1 MLLITSRIKDA
12 WRKGLVVVGLFLDVQ
27 GAFPNM
33 VKDLLLHHM
42 KMCRIPTAF
51 VEVVELM
58 LTDRYTK
65 LKFDD
70 FISDHMPINNGITQ
84 GHPMSMLLYGFYN
97 ALLIEVA
104 SSQDELSPGFVD
116 DSMFLAV
123 GATLQDCHKKLKEMM
138 ERPGGGFEW
147 SILHSSPFEICKVA
161 LLNWPRSY
169 RDTIPGDL
177 VLDRPNSDGTTT
189 SSTVKTVRSYKYL
202 GIIFDAG
209 LRWTLHHAKVIANAT
224 FWALKVWRLAKVASG
239 MKAKGLRQLYLTVS
253 VPGITYGQKSGIPL
267 SVSLQVEQEK

>member
-1 MLLITSRIKDA
+1 
-12 WRKGLVVVGLFLDVQ
+12 
-27 GAFPNM
+27 M

-42 KMCRIPTAF
+42 KMCRIPTSF

-58 LTDRYTK
+58 LTDQYTK

-70 FISDHMPINNGITQ
+70 FISDRMPIDNGTTQ

-97 ALLIEVA
+97 ASLIEVA

-123 GATLQDCHKKLKEMM
+123 GATLQDCHRKLKEMM

-147 SILHSSPFEICKVA
+147 SISHNSPFEISKVA

-189 SSTVKTVRSYKYL
+189 SSTVKTVRSYN
-202 GIIFDAG
+202 I
-209 LRWTLHHAKVIANAT
+209 WV
-224 FWALKVWRLAKVASG
+224 
-239 MKAKGLRQLYLTVS
+239 
-253 VPGITYGQKSGIPL
+253 
-267 SVSLQVEQEK
+267 